1 MKNLTTVLPV
11 LILFIVL
18 INSGCADS
26 SKVNRETKSTDTQ
39 VKEINTKA
47 KLLTVHPSD
56 TYKFD
61 GTKDKI
67 EKITITN
74 PEEFWSASKYLVI
87 EVE

>member
-39 VKEINTKA
+39 VKEINTKG
-47 KLLTVHPSD
+47 KTDLSKNIYDIKHFLEIPS
-56 TYKFD
+56 K
-61 GTKDKI
+61 GTTK
-67 EKITITN
+67 
-74 PEEFWSASKYLVI
+74 
-87 EVE
+87 